1 MFTPRALLVALLLV
15 FVFALGTWM
24 LAPRLLPGLRDDAP
38 DAARALPSF
47 AEAQGWLH
55 SPPVENA
62 SLEGRPTV
70 VLLWSDTDP
79 RALAALPVLEAWQRA
94 WEPHGVRVLA
104 VHEPEFSFAADT
116 TVPGAITRAACPG
129 LPIALDPAGRI
140 AMALGGMT
148 DGARLL
154 VTDEKGAIVVD
165 TVGTLTPA
173 EDALLA
179 WFERTHPGVAPPPRL
194 APALPSGVRNVPIG
208 AGLVAQGPL
217 TGLIAGVEQV
227 FVAPMRYEEQ
237 GAAWAPYPV
246 GGWRL
251 DREGLTATRAGA
263 ANFVSIRYS
272 AGRAGVVLSPPAG
285 TSARVWILRNDQ
297 WPRAQDR
304 EADVV
309 TDARGAACI
318 EVRENRL
325 YWFDRG
331 EGERVVK
338 LSPDAAGVTF
348 HAFVFTDARS
358 VGR

>member
-1 MFTPRALLVALLLV
+1 MFTPRALLAAVLLV
-15 FVFALGTWM
+15 LVCAVSTWL
-24 LAPRLLPGLRDDAP
+24 LAPRLLPGLRDVAP
-38 DAARALPSF
+38 DGARVLPSL
-47 AEAQGWLH
+47 ADAQGWLH

-62 SLEGRPTV
+62 ALAGKPTV

-116 TVPGAITRAACPG
+116 TVPGAITRAACPAV
-129 LPIALDPAGRI
+129 PIALDPAGRI

-148 DGARLL
+148 EGARLL

-165 TVGTLTPA
+165 TVGALTPA
-173 EDALLA
+173 EDALNA
-179 WFERTHPGVAPPPRL
+179 WFERAHPGVAAPPRL

-217 TGLIAGVEQV
+217 AGLTAGVEQV

-251 DREGLTATRAGA
+251 EREGLVATRPGA

-285 TSARVWILRNDQ
+285 ASARVWILRNDQ

-309 TDARGAACI
+309 TDGRGAACI
-318 EVRENRL
+318 EVRESRL

-331 EGERVVK
+331 DGERVVK
-338 LSPDAAGVTF
+338 LSPDAAGVTI
-348 HAFVFTDARS
+348 HAFVFTDARAS
-358 VGR
+358 GR